1 MIELED
7 IDIMTT
13 SIKMLHMFNKVEE
26 NMIMIRRA
34 MEDTKSMQS
43 ENLEMKNKISKMIN
57 TLDVIYHKLDT
68 AENCQF
74 TWRHGNINHIK

>member
-1 MIELED
+1 
-7 IDIMTT
+7 
-13 SIKMLHMFNKVEE
+13 
-26 NMIMIRRA
+26 

-68 AENCQF
+68 AENCQL